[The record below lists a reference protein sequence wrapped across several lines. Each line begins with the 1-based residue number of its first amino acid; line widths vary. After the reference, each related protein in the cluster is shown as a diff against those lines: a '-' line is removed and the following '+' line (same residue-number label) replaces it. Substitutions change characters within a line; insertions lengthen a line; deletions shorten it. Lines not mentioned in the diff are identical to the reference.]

1 MHSTIHRPEY
11 SIAGRDDTLALSD
24 KLLAWYDA
32 SHRTMPWRTSPA
44 DIKRGERPD
53 PYRVWLSEVMLQQTT
68 VATVAAYFNKFT
80 AFWPTVGELAAAS
93 EEDVL
98 KAWAGLG
105 YYSRARNLKKC
116 ADIVARGHGGR
127 FPQTAASLQALPG
140 IGPYTAAAIAS
151 IAFNENVAVVDG
163 NIERVVTR
171 LFNIKQPLPQAKPA
185 ITKRVAKLTP
195 PARPGDFAQAM
206 MDLGATICTPRKP
219 SCMICPL
226 RGHCGAAKT
235 GNPEIYPFKSPKK
248 TKPKRAGA
256 AFVAIGPGREIL
268 LRKRADSGLLA
279 GMSEAPSSAWTA
291 NLDGATGVEAAP
303 FNADWR
309 RCGAVRHVFTHFEL
323 ELTVYRADT
332 NISPP
337 PGHWWSLDYLTEA
350 LPTLM
355 KKVIE
360 AALGDETKGRKIRDG
375 NQPYRL

>member
-1 MHSTIHRPEY
+1 
-11 SIAGRDDTLALSD
+11 LAISD

-44 DIKRGERPD
+44 DIKRGKRPD

-68 VATVAAYFNKFT
+68 VATVAAYFIKFT
-80 AFWPTVGELAAAS
+80 SLWPTVTDLSAAS

-116 ADIVARGHGGR
+116 ADIIARDHGGK
-127 FPQTAASLQALPG
+127 FPQTAAELQSLPG
-140 IGPYTAAAIAS
+140 IGTYTAAAIAS
-151 IAFNENVAVVDG
+151 IAFDENVPVVDG

-171 LFNIKQPLPQAKPA
+171 LFEIQQPLPRAKPA
-185 ITKRVAKLTP
+185 ITERIATLT
-195 PARPGDFAQAM
+195 ARDRPGDFAQAM

-226 RGHCGAAKT
+226 QKDCRASKT
-235 GNPEIYPFKSPKK
+235 GNPEVYPFKSPKK
-248 TKPKRAGA
+248 AKPKRVGA
-256 AFVAIGPGREIL
+256 AYVAVGPERKVL

-279 GMSEAPSSAWTA
+279 GMSEAPTSAWSA
-291 NLDGATGVEAAP
+291 NADGETGPSAAP
-303 FNADWR
+303 FKAAWSQ
-309 RCGAVRHVFTHFEL
+309 CGAVRHVFTHFEL
-323 ELTVYRADT
+323 ELTVYRADA
-332 NISPP
+332 NISAP
-337 PGHWWSLDYLTEA
+337 PGHWWSPDYKAEA

-360 AALGDETKGRKIRDG
+360 LATGNEPRGRKIRD
-375 NQPYRL
+375 

>member
-1 MHSTIHRPEY
+1 
-11 SIAGRDDTLALSD
+11 
-24 KLLAWYDA
+24 
-32 SHRTMPWRTSPA
+32 MPWRTPPA
-44 DIKRGERPD
+44 DIKRGQRPD

-68 VATVAAYFNKFT
+68 VATVAGYFVKFT
-80 AFWPTVGELAAAS
+80 TLWPAVSDLAAAS

-116 ADIVARGHGGR
+116 ADIVARDHGGK
-127 FPQTAASLQALPG
+127 FPETAAELQTLPG
-140 IGPYTAAAIAS
+140 IGPYTAAAIAA
-151 IAFNENVAVVDG
+151 IAFNENVPVVDG

-171 LFNIKQPLPQAKPA
+171 LFEIQQALPQAKPV
-185 ITKRVAKLTP
+185 ITERVAKLTP

-226 RGHCGAAKT
+226 QADCGAAKT

-248 TKPKRAGA
+248 IKPKRVGA
-256 AFVAIGPGREIL
+256 AFVAVNGKREIL

-279 GMSEAPSSAWTA
+279 GMSEAPTSAWTA
-291 NLDGATGVEAAP
+291 NFDGETGIDAAP
-303 FNADWR
+303 FEAVWNH
-309 RCGAVRHVFTHFEL
+309 CGAVRHVFTHFEL
-323 ELTVYRADT
+323 ELSVYRADA
-332 NISPP
+332 NIPPP
-337 PGHWWSLDYLTEA
+337 PGHWWTKDYRAEA

-360 AALGDETKGRKIRDG
+360 AALGTKWGAED
-375 NQPYRL
+375 L